1 MNQEGCHSQTKCPVC
16 IYLAGKWFS
25 PWFAC
30 FFNILLVSTYCEGDA
45 EMSKIKRLAPEELMS
60 QRGGGPATAGL
71 LQGGQRT
78 HGAGSTGASSR
89 AGPAASEPIFQPD
102 TEV

>member
-1 MNQEGCHSQTKCPVC
+1 MNQEGCHSQTECPVC

-30 FFNILLVSTYCEGDA
+30 FFNILLVSTYREGDA

-60 QRGGGPATAGL
+60 QRGGGPAAAGF
-71 LQGGQRT
+71 LQRQQRT
-78 HGAGSTGASSR
+78 HGAGNTGVGSR
-89 AGPAASEPIFQPD
+89 AGPAASEPVFQPD

>member
-1 MNQEGCHSQTKCPVC
+1 MNQEGCHSQTECPVC

-30 FFNILLVSTYCEGDA
+30 FFNILLVSTYREGDA

-60 QRGGGPATAGL
+60 QRGGGPAAAGL
-71 LQGGQRT
+71 LQRQQRT
-78 HGAGSTGASSR
+78 HGAGNTGVGSR
-89 AGPAASEPIFQPD
+89 AGPAASEPVFQPD
-102 TEV
+102 MEV

>member
-1 MNQEGCHSQTKCPVC
+1 MNQEGCHSQTECPVC

-30 FFNILLVSTYCEGDA
+30 FFNILLVSTYREGDA
-45 EMSKIKRLAPEELMS
+45 EMSKIKRLAPEELKS
-60 QRGGGPATAGL
+60 QRGGGPAAAGL
-71 LQGGQRT
+71 LQRQQRT
-78 HGAGSTGASSR
+78 HGAGNTGVGSR
-89 AGPAASEPIFQPD
+89 AGPAASEPVFQPD